1 MEALKEKIIQHPNGF
16 YSRIPVI
23 APQLKSK
30 EEFEKEI
37 LPSLRLETLGNNH
50 LRKASQEL
58 VTDPRFAG
66 CDFVANREVT
76 IYAGLSDEEAVALAV
91 QHQLDQN
98 RTHSLTFMDKA
109 KLCQKRFAEY
119 KGIDESELGAGE
131 TIVPNE
137 FKARM
142 CDLLE
147 EPYSKDNNKVSLNRL
162 E

>member
-23 APQLKSK
+23 ATQLQSK
-30 EEFEKEI
+30 DEFKKED

-50 LRKASQEL
+50 LRKASQDQRYAEC
-58 VTDPRFAG
+58 G
-66 CDFVANREVT
+66 FVANRDVT
-76 IYAGLSDEEAVALAV
+76 IYAGLTDEEAVALAV

-109 KLCQKRFAEY
+109 KLCRKRFLEY

-131 TIVPNE
+131 IVVPNE

-147 EPYSKDNNKVSLNRL
+147 EPYSKENSKV
-162 E
+162 

>member
-23 APQLKSK
+23 ATQLQSKDEFK
-30 EEFEKEI
+30 EED

-58 VTDPRFAG
+58 VTDQRFAECG
-66 CDFVANREVT
+66 FVANRDVT
-76 IYAGLSDEEAVALAV
+76 IYVGLTDEEAVALAV

-98 RTHSLTFMDKA
+98 RTHSLTFMDRA
-109 KLCQKRFAEY
+109 KLCRKRFVEY

-131 TIVPNE
+131 IVVPNE

-147 EPYSKDNNKVSLNRL
+147 EPYIKDNSKV
-162 E
+162 